1 MSNGATTAIDP
12 SQSTLSPNFAPFVY
26 GMLGKGWEA
35 ANMPFMPF
43 TGQRFAFGEMD
54 TSTGQYK
61 AGYSPLEAE
70 AFKGLGN
77 LGAYTP
83 AQFSAGF
90 NYQPG
95 QFNTGL
101 GPVGSVQDYMN
112 PFMQGVVDVQARE
125 ARRQAD
131 ISRQAEQARLAQA
144 GAYGGS
150 RQAIME
156 AERQRNL
163 GEQIGDIQS
172 KGLMAAYE
180 QAQKQRLG
188 EATLGLEGQR
198 LGEMSRQFGA
208 EGGAKYG
215 MEAQRLGEASRQFGA
230 QQGLKTLADQLAAGT
245 RQREIA
251 QQPLTF
257 GYEQFKESVAAPRE
271 SASYMS
277 SLLQGLPTRANI
289 YSQGDP
295 GQSVIGSLMQGGL
308 GGLAL
313 YKLLSGEK

>member
-1 MSNGATTAIDP
+1 MNGTNTVAPGFEGYIGDML
-12 SQSTLSPNFAPFVY
+12 ST
-26 GMLGKGWEA
+26 GWGLA
-35 ANMPFMPF
+35 KLPYQPF
-43 TGQRFAFGEMD
+43 TGERFAPTTPLQQQAF
-54 TSTGQYK
+54 TGYQ
-61 AGYSPLEAE
+61 G
-70 AFKGLGN
+70 
-77 LGAYTP
+77 LGAYQP
-83 AQFSAGF
+83 GQFSAGF
-90 NYQPG
+90 DYQPG

-131 ISRQAEQARLAQA
+131 ISRNAEQARLAQA

-163 GEQIGDIQS
+163 GTQIGDIQA

-198 LGEMSRQFGA
+198 LGELSRQFGA
-208 EGGAKYG
+208 EGGAKFG
-215 MEAQRLGEASRQFGA
+215 LEAQRLGEASRQFGA
-230 QQGLKTLADQLAAGT
+230 EQGLKTLADQLKAGT
-245 RQREIA
+245 VQRGIA
-251 QQPLTF
+251 QEPLDF
-257 GYEQFKESVAAPRE
+257 GYKEFQE
-271 SASYMS
+271 SLNQPYKGLGLMQ
-277 SLLQGLPTRANI
+277 SLLEGMPVRANP
-289 YSQGDP
+289 YEP
-295 GQSVIGSLMQGGL
+295 GASSFGAGLQGGI

-313 YKLLSGEK
+313 YNALFGKG

>member
-1 MSNGATTAIDP
+1 MAD
-12 SQSTLSPNFAPFVY
+12 STSTVAPGFEGYIGDMLST
-26 GMLGKGWEA
+26 GWGLSKL
-35 ANMPFMPF
+35 PYQPY
-43 TGQRFAFGEMD
+43 TGERFAGIPD
-54 TSTGQYK
+54 TLK
-61 AGYSPLEAE
+61 N
-70 AFKGLGN
+70 AF
-77 LGAYTP
+77 
-83 AQFSAGF
+83 AGF
-90 NYQPG
+90 GALPGYTPG

-112 PFMQGVVDVQARE
+112 PFMQNVVDVQARE

-131 ISRQAEQARLAQA
+131 ISRQAEQGRLAQA

-198 LGEMSRQFGA
+198 LGELSRQFGA
-208 EGGAKYG
+208 GQDLRGL
-215 MEAQRLGEASRQFGA
+215 EAQVKAGTLERSIAQEPLDFAYKEFQESLNQPYKNLSTMQSLLTGLPVTARPYEPGASSFGA
-230 QQGLKTLADQLAAGT
+230 GL
-245 RQREIA
+245 
-251 QQPLTF
+251 
-257 GYEQFKESVAAPRE
+257 
-271 SASYMS
+271 
-277 SLLQGLPTRANI
+277 
-289 YSQGDP
+289 
-295 GQSVIGSLMQGGL
+295 QGGL

-313 YKLLSGEK
+313 YNMLFGKGQ

>member
-1 MSNGATTAIDP
+1 MNTTQEYRGYNTGANTVAPGFEGYIGDML
-12 SQSTLSPNFAPFVY
+12 ST
-26 GMLGKGWEA
+26 GWGLA
-35 ANMPFMPF
+35 KQPYQPF
-43 TGQRFAFGEMD
+43 TGERFAP
-54 TSTGQYK
+54 TSDLQQQAFTGYQ
-61 AGYSPLEAE
+61 G
-70 AFKGLGN
+70 
-77 LGAYTP
+77 LGAYQP
-83 AQFSAGF
+83 GQFSAGF

-144 GAYGGS
+144 GAFGGS

-163 GEQIGDIQS
+163 GTQIGDIQA

-198 LGEMSRQFGA
+198 LGEASRQFGA
-208 EGGAKYG
+208 E
-215 MEAQRLGEASRQFGA
+215 
-230 QQGLKTLADQLAAGT
+230 QGLKTLADQLKAGT
-245 RQREIA
+245 VERGIA
-251 QQPLTF
+251 QEPLDF
-257 GYEQFKESVAAPRE
+257 GYKEFTE
-271 SASYMS
+271 SLNQPYKGLATMQ
-277 SLLQGLPTRANI
+277 SLLEGMPVRANP
-289 YSQGDP
+289 YEP
-295 GQSVIGSLMQGGL
+295 GSSGFASGVQGGL
-308 GGLAL
+308 LAGGLYDIL
-313 YKLLSGEK
+313 FGKK

>member
-1 MSNGATTAIDP
+1 MNGTNTVAPGFEGYIGDML
-12 SQSTLSPNFAPFVY
+12 ST
-26 GMLGKGWEA
+26 GWGLA
-35 ANMPFMPF
+35 KQPYQPF
-43 TGQRFAFGEMD
+43 TGERFAPTTPLQQQAF
-54 TSTGQYK
+54 TGYQ
-61 AGYSPLEAE
+61 G
-70 AFKGLGN
+70 
-77 LGAYTP
+77 LGAYQP
-83 AQFSAGF
+83 GQFSAGF
-90 NYQPG
+90 DYQPG

-144 GAYGGS
+144 GAFGGS

-208 EGGAKYG
+208 EGGAKFG
-215 MEAQRLGEASRQFGA
+215 LEAQRIGEASRQFGA
-230 QQGLKTLADQLAAGT
+230 EQGLKTLADQLKAGT
-245 RQREIA
+245 VERGIA
-251 QQPLTF
+251 QEPLDF
-257 GYEQFKESVAAPRE
+257 GYKEFQE
-271 SASYMS
+271 SLNQPYKGLATMQ
-277 SLLQGLPTRANI
+277 SLLEGMPVRANP
-289 YSQGDP
+289 YEP
-295 GQSVIGSLMQGGL
+295 GASSFGAGLQGGI

-313 YKLLSGEK
+313 YNALFGKG

>member
-54 TSTGQYK
+54 PSTGQYK
-61 AGYSPLEAE
+61 AGHSPLEAE

-144 GAYGGS
+144 GAFGGS

-215 MEAQRLGEASRQFGA
+215 LEAQRLGELSRQFGA
-230 QQGLKTLADQLAAGT
+230 EQGLKTLADQLKAGT
-245 RQREIA
+245 VERGIA
-251 QQPLTF
+251 QEPLDF
-257 GYEQFKESVAAPRE
+257 GYKEFTE
-271 SASYMS
+271 SLNQPYKGLATMQ
-277 SLLQGLPTRANI
+277 SLLEGMPVRANP
-289 YSQGDP
+289 YEP
-295 GQSVIGSLMQGGL
+295 GASGFASGVQGGL
-308 GGLAL
+308 LAGGLYDIL
-313 YKLLSGEK
+313 FGKK